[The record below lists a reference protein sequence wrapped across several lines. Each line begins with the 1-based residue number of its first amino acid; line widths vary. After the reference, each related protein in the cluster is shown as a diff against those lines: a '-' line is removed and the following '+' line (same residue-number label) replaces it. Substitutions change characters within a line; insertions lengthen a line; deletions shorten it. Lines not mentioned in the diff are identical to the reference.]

1 MPEDSATYIGT
12 ANNSGGSTG
21 NTSTNTPGP
30 LSGELFA
37 PTEPTAPTASVVI
50 TNIPKFGTYSLG
62 YPNDVVVLDLYNNNT
77 PPDYLETNYRVS
89 GSYQLNNTTITV
101 DPGKD
106 LPVLGYLSG
115 QYQVV
120 YKFHRNI
127 LGSGDGDKL
136 TIHEISS
143 DGSEVR
149 VVPSTSNLPIPT
161 LKNFFSNGFFQLPK
175 AEVLPN
181 LSLFKSTN
189 DSVSVFDY
197 VQDKFTFVNHP
208 YSIIFKLGNPIPRT
222 YEVGDSLWLAQEV
235 SETLVDT
242 VVINPPPMSSSLL
255 SIAGPDFDIVS
266 KSTTSTSTQYKNQ
279 TKLLTLV
286 DVVKQP
292 LLVELLSGSLLE
304 GIPLNIEYNDFNN
317 FIFFG
322 SATERLKN
330 FQQKVKSLENYSTR
344 INELTTDL
352 VGLPSSSAT
361 GSVYFQNNLVSVV
374 NKQTQLLGSFDGYE
388 KYLYYQTG
396 SYITSSYGEF
406 YPSTWPKYTT
416 TKPYLN
422 YSITSSQVQEWY
434 TGIIAS
440 ASLYDQNNQTSL
452 YRLTPAHVL
461 EDPANEEYILF
472 VNMIG
477 HYFDLVYAYIKQM
490 TLKSDRQEALMDGF
504 SQELIYHVAQSLGL
518 DFESGTSLE
527 ELWSYVLGVDELGN
541 TITTQEE
548 SIQEKTKQI
557 WKRIINNLPYLLK
570 TRGTERGLRAL
581 INCFGI
587 PQTILRIREYGGA
600 EPTFESKTD
609 SVYERFFYST
619 TVGYNGKTSGQ
630 VAQLVE
636 APWKPLA
643 VTNTMPSTVELRVKM
658 AKNQTKTQTIFEV
671 PNKWQVKAFQS
682 ASNNYIGFFLSG
694 SQGYA
699 TASVSSSIYENVF
712 HHIALE
718 RSVAS
723 DNSSTNQT
731 YTLIVKRVNY
741 LKVTSTVSAS
751 LYIDGTTSSSYNTSY
766 TSTGSLWIP
775 GSGSFLAATSHSM
788 NILSGSVQELKYWT
802 TPLQDA
808 ILDNHALAPTSFQ
821 GNLAD
826 THTGSTSSFY
836 DLGFRLCLGTD
847 NKKINLATTS
857 SINSQHPDQTKTG
870 LSGSF
875 YNFSGSYF
883 NPVVEIHSLEWPDL
897 GGNRSVSNKIRIE
910 NIITTGRNQLFRNT
924 SVQKNLS
931 DSNPPESPRLG
942 VYLSPTNEINQDI
955 AEQFGGLSIDD
966 FIGNPANKH
975 LNEYPELEAL
985 RREYQ
990 KKYTAT
996 FKTQN
1001 YIRLLQHYDASLFK
1015 LIKKFVPYRAN
1026 IQAGL
1031 LIEPTLL
1038 HRNKVPTPPLTRE
1051 SLHYSSSINVGPE
1064 ALFTVGGFVEDGGG
1078 DFRRGLSGYVLE
1090 GTIGGDEYDYI
1101 AISSD
1106 QQKVSEHN
1114 KRITYPDR
1122 VYEAPNQG
1130 IQMVRNLFSPT
1141 KYDMVVIGGNSLGG
1155 NTMVNLTGQQN
1166 QFNSTGIDDNPSQ
1179 PNTLTATMD
1188 LGISSYGR
1196 DTRAQGSKYVFMTH
1210 MTSQSAFVSYYGAST
1225 YDTTFVY
1232 SAQDLSRSQLYLV
1245 TASRY
1250 DYHDPINPVIMDSS
1264 ISSIANVG
1272 NVYYNTNI
1280 FYSRS
1285 LMDTSLY
1292 GYVSASG
1299 KTIYTSSAALYENN
1313 WTGKYGLKIETLKRN
1328 NVLQSTPF
1336 TGSAFWGIT
1345 GSLGLFF
1352 ETTTYSTTYT
1362 GSAKLPAFY
1371 YKKDE
1376 PKTHDHLYTITVVVG
1391 TNQSYGTT
1399 SVLELH
1405 FGDLDCI
1412 LTGSM
1417 VPTYGVTTYTF
1428 TTPVTGPWLGLRLY
1442 TTGGNPAYYAI
1453 QSLKVQ
1459 PLNYRSQTQDYHLQS
1474 SRGMLNARY
1483 NGCKLTSPDW
1493 NINSNTI
1500 SSTHIGN
1507 LPIPVYLTKFT
1518 ASVHTTDNRETIDK
1532 GPVVSITVGGGQ
1544 QLRVKPGARGN
1555 FKVTKNSI
1563 STGPQDTLGW
1573 FKNIYT

>member
-1 MPEDSATYIGT
+1 MADIEASSASPT
-12 ANNSGGSTG
+12 NNSSGSPLGAAPYSIGVPGADTVAGVAAAAAAAGPTG
-21 NTSTNTPGP
+21 PP
-30 LSGELFA
+30 
-37 PTEPTAPTASVVI
+37 I
-50 TNIPKFGTYSLG
+50 TNIPIFGTYSTG
-62 YPNDVVVLDLYNNNT
+62 YPNDAVILDVYNNNT
-77 PPDYLETNYRVS
+77 PPDYLETNYRIS
-89 GSYQLNNTTITV
+89 GSYQLDKTTIKV

-106 LPVLGYLSG
+106 LPALNYLSG
-115 QYQVV
+115 QYQVI
-120 YKFHRNI
+120 YKFHRNL
-127 LGSGDGDKL
+127 LGSGDGGKI

-143 DGSEVR
+143 DGLEVR
-149 VVPSTSNLPIPT
+149 VIPRADT
-161 LKNFFSNGFFQLPK
+161 YGSSFNKFFSNDFFRLPK
-175 AEVLPN
+175 SEVLTN
-181 LSLFKSTN
+181 LSLFKSSN
-189 DSVSVFDY
+189 DSVTVFDY
-197 VQDKFTFVNHP
+197 VQDKFTFTSNP
-208 YSIIFKLGNPIPRT
+208 YSIIFKLSNPIPRT
-222 YEVGDSLWLAQEV
+222 YIVGDSLWLAQQV
-235 SETLVDT
+235 SERLIDN
-242 VVINPPPMSSSLL
+242 VVINPPIIPSTLQA
-255 SIAGPDFDIVS
+255 IAGPNWDIIS
-266 KSTTSTSTQYKNQ
+266 KDTTSTSTQYKNQ
-279 TKLLTLV
+279 QNLLTTS
-286 DVVKQP
+286 DTVKQP
-292 LLVELLSGSLLE
+292 LLVDLLSGSLLE
-304 GIPLNIEYNDFNN
+304 GIPLNIDYKDFNN

-330 FQQKVKSLENYSTR
+330 FQQKIKSLESYTAR
-344 INELTTDL
+344 IGELTTDL
-352 VGLPSSSAT
+352 VGLPSSSVT
-361 GSVYFQNNLVSVV
+361 GSVYFQNNLASVIS
-374 NKQTQLLGSFDGYE
+374 KQTQLLGSFDGYE
-388 KYLYYQTG
+388 KYLYYQTS

-422 YSITSSQVQEWY
+422 YSITSSQAQDWY

-440 ASLYDQNNQTSL
+440 ASLYDQNNQNSL
-452 YRLTPAHVL
+452 FKLTPAHVL
-461 EDPANEEYILF
+461 EDPTNEEYILF

-490 TLKSDRQEALMDGF
+490 TLTSDRQEALMDGF
-504 SQELIYHVAQSLGL
+504 SKELMFHIAQSLGL
-518 DFESGTSLE
+518 DFESGTNLE
-527 ELWSYVLGVDELGN
+527 DLWSYILGVDESG
-541 TITTQEE
+541 TSISTQEE
-548 SIQEKTKQI
+548 AIQEKTKQI
-557 WKRIINNLPYLLK
+557 WKRIINNLPFLLK

-636 APWKPLA
+636 APWKPLP
-643 VTNTMPSTVELRVKM
+643 VTNTMPSTVELRVRM

-694 SQGYA
+694 SQGWA

-718 RSVAS
+718 RSVANDS
-723 DNSSTNQT
+723 SSTNQT

-751 LYIDGTTSSSYNTSY
+751 LYISGSTSSSYNTSY

-847 NKKINLATTS
+847 NKKINLTNTS

-910 NIITTGRNQLFRNT
+910 NIITTGRNQLFQNS

-942 VYLSPTNEINQDI
+942 IYLSPTNEINQDI

-966 FIGNPANKH
+966 FIGNPASKY
-975 LNEYPELEAL
+975 LSEYPELEAL
-985 RREYQ
+985 RHEYQ
-990 KKYTAT
+990 KKYNAT
-996 FKTQN
+996 YKTQN
-1001 YIRLLQHYDASLFK
+1001 YIRLLKHYDASLFK

-1026 IQAGL
+1026 EQVGL

-1064 ALFTVGGFVEDGGG
+1064 AVFTVGGFVEDGGG
-1078 DFRRGLSGYVLE
+1078 EFRRGLSGYVLE
-1090 GTIGGDEYDYI
+1090 GIIGGDEYDYI
-1101 AISSD
+1101 AISGD
-1106 QQKVSEHN
+1106 RQKVGEHN
-1114 KRITYPDR
+1114 NKITYPDR

-1130 IQMVRNLFSPT
+1130 IKLVTDLLSPT
-1141 KYDMVVIGGNSLGG
+1141 NYDMVVVDGKPLGG
-1155 NTMVNLTGQQN
+1155 NTMIGLTGQQN
-1166 QFNSTGIDDNPSQ
+1166 QFNNTGVDNNPSQ
-1179 PNTLTATMD
+1179 TNILIGTTD

-1196 DTRAQGSKYVFMTH
+1196 DVRVEGSKYVFMTY

-1232 SAQDLSRSQLYLV
+1232 STADLLPSQLYLV

-1264 ISSIANVG
+1264 ISRIANVG
-1272 NVYYNTNI
+1272 NAYYNTNV

-1285 LMDTSLY
+1285 LIDTNTY

-1313 WTGKYGLKIETLKRN
+1313 WTGQYGLRIETLKRN
-1328 NVLQSTPF
+1328 NVLQSTPY

-1352 ETTTYSTTYT
+1352 ETTTYSTSYT

-1371 YKKDE
+1371 YKEDE
-1376 PKTHDHLYTITVVVG
+1376 PKTHDHLYTITVVVS

-1442 TTGGNPAYYAI
+1442 TTGANPAYYAI
-1453 QSLKVQ
+1453 QSLKIQ
-1459 PLNYRSQTQDYHLQS
+1459 PLNYRSQTQDFHLQNS
-1474 SRGMLNARY
+1474 KGMVNARY

-1493 NINSNTI
+1493 NINSNII
-1500 SSTHIGN
+1500 SSTYIGS
-1507 LPIPVYLTKFT
+1507 LPVPVYLTKFT
-1518 ASVHTTDNRETIDK
+1518 ASAHTTDNCRTIDR
-1532 GPVVSITVGGGQ
+1532 GPVVSVTVGGGQ
-1544 QLRVKPGARGN
+1544 QLRVKPGTKGN
-1555 FKVTKNSI
+1555 FKI
-1563 STGPQDTLGW
+1563 SSNTISATQGDTLG
-1573 FKNIYT
+1573 